1 MLKTKA
7 HSQLGCELNIRN
19 NEVKMKKLMLLIIG
33 ALVSFQVFANTVIY
47 LDPLNIDALGVHT
60 KPVPHNAR
68 LIDKLNNHTLLITDD
83 NVLTDPQ
90 YGVEFINDYWVVNT
104 KTNKSQYIYLDYN
117 TGIVNFSKNDAGV
130 LVISREDE
138 TDRIMS
144 DEEVSMDVLN

>member
-1 MLKTKA
+1 MYFIKW
-7 HSQLGCELNIRN
+7 
-19 NEVKMKKLMLLIIG
+19 MW
-33 ALVSFQVFANTVIY
+33 
-47 LDPLNIDALGVHT
+47 
-60 KPVPHNAR
+60 
-68 LIDKLNNHTLLITDD
+68 IDKLNNHTLLITDE

-104 KTNKSQYIYLDYN
+104 KTNRSQYIYLDYN

>member
-1 MLKTKA
+1 
-7 HSQLGCELNIRN
+7 
-19 NEVKMKKLMLLIIG
+19 MKKLMLLIIG

-47 LDPLNIDALGVHT
+47 LAPLNIDALGVYT

-68 LIDKLNNHTLLITDD
+68 LIDKLNDHTLLITDD
-83 NVLTDPQ
+83 TVLTDPQ
-90 YGVEFINDYWVVNT
+90 YGIEFINDYWVVNT
-104 KTNKSQYIYLDYN
+104 KTNRSQYIYLDYN